1 MKLTLLRFSDDGD
14 STLGT
19 IYVNGR
25 PECFILEDQ
34 HNDVKIKHETRIPA
48 GTYKITLRT
57 VGSFHER
64 YSKHKDAR
72 VRAMHKG
79 MLWIRDVP
87 GFEYILI
94 HCGNTDDQTSGCLLT
109 GRKAYFNR
117 YNEGKVLES
126 TEAYIKLYPQ
136 VADVLVAGEEV
147 TIEVIDIDRKIA
159 A

>member
-14 STLGT
+14 STLGC
-19 IYVNGR
+19 IYINGI

-34 HNDVKIKHETRIPA
+34 WQKEKVKHETRIPA

-79 MLWIRDVP
+79 MLWLRDVP

-94 HCGNTDDQTSGCLLT
+94 HCGNNDDHTSGCLLT
-109 GRKAYFNR
+109 GRTAYFNR
-117 YNEGKVLES
+117 YNEGEVLQS
-126 TEAYIKLYPQ
+126 IEAYIKLYPQ
-136 VADVLVAGEEV
+136 VADALEAGEEV
-147 TIEVIDIDRKIA
+147 HIEIIDMDRKITA
-159 A
+159 